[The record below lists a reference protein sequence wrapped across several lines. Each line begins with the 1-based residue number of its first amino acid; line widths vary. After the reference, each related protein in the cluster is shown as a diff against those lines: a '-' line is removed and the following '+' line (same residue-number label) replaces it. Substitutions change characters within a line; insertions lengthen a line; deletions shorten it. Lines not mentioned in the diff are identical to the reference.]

1 MDNKEKIFWIQQRE
15 SRELA
20 EMLNASKNGKM
31 EGPAKSYYESG
42 TLKSEVTFK
51 NGELEGPIKEYYESG
66 EIVIKTY
73 EDGKFISKKECDKQG
88 KLIKEK

>member
-1 MDNKEKIFWIQQRE
+1 MEGPFEKYYE
-15 SRELA
+15 SGKLQSE
-20 EMLNASKNGKM
+20 STYKNDKL

-73 EDGKFISKKECDKQG
+73 EDGKFISKKEYDKQG
-88 KLIKEK
+88 NLIKEK